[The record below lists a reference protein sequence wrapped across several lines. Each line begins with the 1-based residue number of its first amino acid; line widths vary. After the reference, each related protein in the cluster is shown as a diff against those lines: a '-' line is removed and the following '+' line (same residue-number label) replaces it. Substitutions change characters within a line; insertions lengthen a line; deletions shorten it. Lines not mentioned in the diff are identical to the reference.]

1 MLPAILTGQA
11 RRKHVRA
18 CILEDHAER
27 IDRHA
32 EGTSA
37 KFEKL
42 DGSVYSFFRGS
53 ALLFY
58 RDMAGT
64 DARMPTVL
72 LLGDVHPDN
81 FGVMPNRDNVPIF
94 SVNDFDEVSYGPF
107 TWDLKRGATGFAVAA
122 REIGGHG
129 KKRRRAIARRFVE
142 GYVEAMQRCAENS
155 AETDTVFRMD
165 NSPKVIRELFE
176 EAMQER
182 RTWRE
187 DRYLDETGTF
197 SARATS

>member
-27 IDRHA
+27 IDPHA
-32 EGTSA
+32 DGTSA

-58 RDMAGT
+58 RDMPGT

-72 LLGDVHPDN
+72 LLGDVHPEN

-94 SVNDFDEVSYGPF
+94 SVNDFDDEVSYGPF
-107 TWDLKRGATGFAVAA
+107 TWDLKRGATGSPSPRGRSADTARSGAA
-122 REIGGHG
+122 P
-129 KKRRRAIARRFVE
+129 
-142 GYVEAMQRCAENS
+142 
-155 AETDTVFRMD
+155 
-165 NSPKVIRELFE
+165 SP
-176 EAMQER
+176 AA
-182 RTWRE
+182 
-187 DRYLDETGTF
+187 
-197 SARATS
+197 SARAMSRRCSVAPKTRPRPTPCSGWTTVRR